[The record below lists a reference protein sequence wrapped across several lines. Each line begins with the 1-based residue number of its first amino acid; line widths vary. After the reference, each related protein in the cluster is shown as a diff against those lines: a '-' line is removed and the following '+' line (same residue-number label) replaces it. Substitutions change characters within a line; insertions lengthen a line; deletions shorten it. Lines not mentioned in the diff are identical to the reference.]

1 MKLIFKTAMA
11 SVRDLKKDIKHMVKH
26 LLNECYTQL
35 TYSEPISKERILDII
50 SDILIL
56 EQETISKISKKS
68 YKIKV
73 SQKVDFQ
80 KIANEFYDEAIE
92 LAERIN
98 SLEE

>member
-1 MKLIFKTAMA
+1 MA
-11 SVRDLKKDIKHMVKH
+11 SVRDLKEDIKQMVKH

-50 SDILIL
+50 SDIMML

-68 YKIKV
+68 YKRGNR
-73 SQKVDFQ
+73 QTTDFQ
-80 KIANEFYDEAIE
+80 KIANQFYDEVVE
-92 LAERIN
+92 MAERIN